1 MFHQKLREDRMIPN
15 DEVGI
20 QQFNKAHDKVIE
32 ILKKLSKAYQD
43 SNEEE
48 ALKIVNEITSWKVA
62 HEDSKELS
70 NNN

>member
-15 DEVGI
+15 DEVGL
-20 QQFNKAHDKVIE
+20 QQFNKAHDEVIE
-32 ILKKLSKAYQD
+32 ILKKLSKAYQA

-62 HEDSKELS
+62 HQDSKELS

>member
-32 ILKKLSKAYQD
+32 ILSKAYQD

-62 HEDSKELS
+62 YEDSKELS

>member
-1 MFHQKLREDRMIPN
+1 MKDGQNL
-15 DEVGI
+15 
-20 QQFNKAHDKVIE
+20 VIE

-62 HEDSKELS
+62 YEDSKELS